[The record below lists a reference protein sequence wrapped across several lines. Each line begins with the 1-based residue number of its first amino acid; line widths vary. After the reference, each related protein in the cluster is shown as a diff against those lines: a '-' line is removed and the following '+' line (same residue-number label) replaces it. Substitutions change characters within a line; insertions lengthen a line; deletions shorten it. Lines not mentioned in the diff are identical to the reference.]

1 MAIDLTPRYLPAP
14 VEQVSIGPDRVPAL
28 FVRPDSEEPCP
39 AVLLQH
45 GYGVQKS
52 DFLPLATILA
62 ACGFVT
68 LLPDA
73 WGHGE
78 RPREAGLAWWSRMP
92 VDYLVEIV
100 RHTVVDLRAA
110 LTWLEERPDVRS
122 DAIALGGFSMG
133 AMAALIVGTEDP
145 RPAAIISVSGSPLPD
160 LASAMRS
167 GAEAP
172 GMAAPSEAA
181 RRWVIEHD
189 ATAHI
194 ARLAPKPLL
203 LQHGRR
209 DDVVPVEGTLR
220 LYEAAQPHY
229 AAHPDRLALMLY
241 DHAHTGSEAQL
252 QDAVTW
258 MAPFFMRAEE
268 AA

>member
-1 MAIDLTPRYLPAP
+1 VAIDLTPRYLPAP
-14 VEQVSIGPDRVPAL
+14 VEQVAIGLDRVPAL
-28 FVRPDSEEPCP
+28 FVRPELAEPCP

-62 ACGFVT
+62 TCGFAT

-78 RPREAGLAWWSRMP
+78 RPQEAGLAWWSRMP

-100 RHTVVDLRAA
+100 RHTVVDLGAA
-110 LTWLEERPDVRS
+110 LTWLEERPEVRS

-133 AMAALIVGTEDP
+133 AMAALIVATEDP
-145 RPAAIISVSGSPLPD
+145 RPAAVISVSGSPLPD
-160 LASAMRS
+160 LATARQ
-167 GAEAP
+167 AATEAP
-172 GMAAPSEAA
+172 GDAA

-189 ATAHI
+189 AAAHI

-209 DDVVPVEGTLR
+209 DDVVPVAGTLR

-258 MAPFFMRAEE
+258 MARFFMREEE